1 MITIKF
7 DFQQIE
13 SEIMANP
20 MEKFEII
27 ARKFVN
33 DNQIQLNDIFFLSN
47 GRVIEMDDIINNI
60 IGTLDR
66 QNNEMKILVIP
77 LKTIININNYV
88 NQINNN
94 NDINNNITNNINI
107 GDIHYHEVICPF
119 CKESSNFEMKNYR
132 ITLSGCKNG
141 HKLENIKLNEYLDH
155 QKIDYSKIFCGKQK
169 IEGKFLIKNFI
180 NA

>member
-13 SEIMANP
+13 SEIIANP

-33 DNQIQLNDIFFLSN
+33 DNQIQINDIFFLSN
-47 GRVIEMDDIINNI
+47 GRIIEMDDIINNI
-60 IGTLDR
+60 MSSLER

-88 NQINNN
+88 NNINNNNVINNNIIN
-94 NDINNNITNNINI
+94 NDINNNDI

-119 CKESSNFEMKNYR
+119 CKESCNFEMKNYR

-155 QKIDYSKIFCGKQK
+155 QKI
-169 IEGKFLIKNFI
+169 EGKFLIKNFI